1 MEIPAMKQM
10 QTVHAGQSGSGPT
23 QNFQNTKNTLL
34 VHFSLKVKHR
44 QYKDSK
50 RHIENSLL
58 SFLSE
63 SRLGTERN
71 GEYREESARLRVAR
85 GEVHGG

>member
-10 QTVHAGQSGSGPT
+10 QTGHVGQSGPGPT
-23 QNFQNTKNTLL
+23 QNFQNTKNALL
-34 VHFSLKVKHR
+34 VHFSLNLTHR

-50 RHIENSLL
+50 RHIENSL

-71 GEYREESARLRVAR
+71 GKYREDSA
-85 GEVHGG
+85 

>member
-10 QTVHAGQSGSGPT
+10 QTVHVGQSGTGPT
-23 QNFQNTKNTLL
+23 QNFQNTKNTLP
-34 VHFSLKVKHR
+34 VHFSLKLTHR
-44 QYKDSK
+44 QYKYSK
-50 RHIENSLL
+50 RHIENSL

-71 GEYREESARLRVAR
+71 GEYREDSARLGVAR